1 MTQTISLFVGP
12 LWVGRKPWKLPGGR
26 LPGSR
31 VFKEGKGGY
40 VVRFFAG
47 RLQQIKIIEE
57 IGE

>member
-1 MTQTISLFVGP
+1 LEGN
-12 LWVGRKPWKLPGGR
+12 PGSCWWQV
-26 LPGSR
+26 PGSR